1 MLKYLK
7 NLTAEELLKFEK
19 FINSPY
25 FNSNRNIV
33 KLFTYLKENMDLP
46 GNETPVREETYY
58 YVYQKIKYDDAKYR
72 KLISDF
78 SKFFEKFLM
87 YQKFEEYSPG
97 NRIML
102 LTSLRKRGLVK
113 RFENN
118 FEDISSLQ
126 KKSFSKDDDFYLNQ
140 IHLENEYYS
149 FYFNR
154 FQNEYAECLQNKSDN
169 LNYYFVFCKL
179 HNFLE
184 MFNNEINKEIKSK
197 FKKQF
202 YDEIISFVEENRS
215 EIQKNHPNL
224 FIIYNVLQ
232 MYVTSDKIYLTELKE
247 YLKENRK
254 KFDKSSLSHYYNY
267 LIAYYTIQ
275 INKGKIEYRTE
286 LFEIFEYMFKKDLF
300 VIDNII
306 TEQEYS
312 TVINNTLALGEFDW
326 VNKFIKKYKYRLDP
340 AIASEA
346 YNLAMAKLCFYKK
359 DFNNIFTYLVEIKYS
374 DSGYYI
380 NSKILLAKV
389 YYDTGKTESVQYVL
403 ENLRQ
408 FLRRNKNLKSEQI
421 SIVKIFNKYVYTLLK
436 TNGIVEVKKRKFE
449 FAFLKNEIDN
459 NKKLVPHKNW
469 FYDKI
474 IELS

>member
-7 NLTAEELLKFEK
+7 NLTEEELLKFEK
-19 FINSPY
+19 FIHSPY

-33 KLFTYLKENMDLP
+33 KLFTYLKENIDHP
-46 GNETPVREETYY
+46 GNDIPDREEAYY

-72 KLISDF
+72 KLVSDF
-78 SKFFEKFLM
+78 SKLFEKFLM
-87 YQKFEEYSPG
+87 YQKFEEQTPG

-102 LTSLRKRGLVK
+102 LTSLRKRGFAK
-113 RFENN
+113 RFETNYA
-118 FEDISSLQ
+118 DITTLQ
-126 KKSFSKDDDFYLNQ
+126 SKSYSKDDDFYLNE

-154 FQNEYAECLQNKSDN
+154 FQNEFAVCLQKKSDN

-254 KFDKSSLSHYYNY
+254 F
-267 LIAYYTIQ
+267 
-275 INKGKIEYRTE
+275 
-286 LFEIFEYMFKKDLF
+286 
-300 VIDNII
+300 II
-306 TEQEYS
+306 
-312 TVINNTLALGEFDW
+312 
-326 VNKFIKKYKYRLDP
+326 
-340 AIASEA
+340 
-346 YNLAMAKLCFYKK
+346 
-359 DFNNIFTYLVEIKYS
+359 
-374 DSGYYI
+374 
-380 NSKILLAKV
+380 
-389 YYDTGKTESVQYVL
+389 
-403 ENLRQ
+403 
-408 FLRRNKNLKSEQI
+408 
-421 SIVKIFNKYVYTLLK
+421 
-436 TNGIVEVKKRKFE
+436 
-449 FAFLKNEIDN
+449 
-459 NKKLVPHKNW
+459 
-469 FYDKI
+469 
-474 IELS
+474 